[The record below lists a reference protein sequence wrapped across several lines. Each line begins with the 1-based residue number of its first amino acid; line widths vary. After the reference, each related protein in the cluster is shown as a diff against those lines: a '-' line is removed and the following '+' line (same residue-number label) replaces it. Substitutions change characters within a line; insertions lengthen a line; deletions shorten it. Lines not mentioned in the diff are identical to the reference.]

1 MSCGVYATA
10 CLGSPHVTLLE
21 VRGLSRRFGGLMAV
35 SGLDLRV
42 EQGEILGLIGP
53 NGAGKTT
60 VFSMLSGG
68 LQPTEGDIHFKGR
81 RLDGLPPHQVAER
94 GLVRTHQLAR
104 PFANLSVL
112 GNVLVGASFGH
123 RERPLHDARSP
134 RRDAMRVLE
143 MTDLLS
149 KADQP
154 ASALTLPDRK
164 RLEIA
169 RALAT
174 RPELLLLD
182 EMAAGLT
189 PSELA
194 KAITLLRSI
203 REQGTSL
210 VFTEHVIKAVMDLSD
225 RIVVLDHGEKI
236 AEGAP
241 EAIVQN
247 PRVVEA
253 YLGSRDRKVT

>member
-1 MSCGVYATA
+1 MA
-10 CLGSPHVTLLE
+10 LLE

-35 SGLDLRV
+35 SGLDFEV
-42 EQGEILGLIGP
+42 ERGEIVGLIGP

-60 VFSMLSGG
+60 LFSMLSGE
-68 LQPTEGDIHFKGR
+68 LLPTEGAIHFKGK
-81 RLDGLPPHQVAER
+81 RLDGLPPHEVARR

-104 PFANLSVL
+104 PFRNLSVL

-123 RERPLHDARSP
+123 RERPAHDAHDARDA
-134 RRDAMRVLE
+134 RREAMRALE
-143 MTDLLS
+143 LTDLLT
-149 KADQP
+149 KANLP
-154 ASALTLPDRK
+154 AGVLTLPDRK

-169 RALAT
+169 RAWAT

-182 EMAAGLT
+182 EMTAGLN

-203 REQGTSL
+203 RDEGTSL

-236 AEGAP
+236 AEGKP

-247 PRVVEA
+247 PRVIEA
-253 YLGSRDRKVT
+253 YLGGLPGRPTGEQ

>member
-1 MSCGVYATA
+1 MA
-10 CLGSPHVTLLE
+10 LLE

-35 SGLDLRV
+35 SGLDFEV
-42 EQGEILGLIGP
+42 ERGEIVGLIGP

-60 VFSMLSGG
+60 LFSMLSGE
-68 LQPTEGDIHFKGR
+68 LLPTEGAIHFKGK
-81 RLDGLPPHQVAER
+81 RLDGLPPHEVARR

-104 PFANLSVL
+104 PFRNLSVL

-123 RERPLHDARSP
+123 RERPAHDAHDARDA
-134 RRDAMRVLE
+134 RREAMRALE
-143 MTDLLS
+143 LTDLLT
-149 KADQP
+149 KANLP
-154 ASALTLPDRK
+154 AGVLTLPDRK

-169 RALAT
+169 RAWAT

-182 EMAAGLT
+182 EMTAGLN

-203 REQGTSL
+203 RDEGTSL
-210 VFTEHVIKAVMDLSD
+210 VFTEHVIKAVMDLSN

-236 AEGAP
+236 AEGKP

-247 PRVVEA
+247 PRVIEA
-253 YLGSRDRKVT
+253 YLGGLPGRPTGEQ

>member
-1 MSCGVYATA
+1 MA
-10 CLGSPHVTLLE
+10 LLE

-35 SGLDLRV
+35 SGLDFEV
-42 EQGEILGLIGP
+42 ERGEIVGLIGP

-60 VFSMLSGG
+60 LFSMLSGE
-68 LQPTEGDIHFKGR
+68 LLPTEGAIHFKGK
-81 RLDGLPPHQVAER
+81 RLDGLPPHEVARR

-104 PFANLSVL
+104 PFRNLSVL

-123 RERPLHDARSP
+123 RERPAHDAHDARDA
-134 RRDAMRVLE
+134 RDARREAMRALE
-143 MTDLLS
+143 LTDLLT
-149 KADQP
+149 KANLP
-154 ASALTLPDRK
+154 AGVLTLPDRK

-169 RALAT
+169 RAWAT

-182 EMAAGLT
+182 EMTAGLN

-203 REQGTSL
+203 RDEGTSL

-236 AEGAP
+236 AEGKP

-247 PRVVEA
+247 PRVIEA
-253 YLGSRDRKVT
+253 YLGGLLGRPTGEQ

>member
-1 MSCGVYATA
+1 MA
-10 CLGSPHVTLLE
+10 LLE
-21 VRGLSRRFGGLMAV
+21 VRGLSRRFGGLTAV
-35 SGLDLRV
+35 SNLDLRV
-42 EQGEILGLIGP
+42 ERGEILGLIGP

-60 VFSMLSGG
+60 LFNMLSGG
-68 LQPTEGDIHFKGR
+68 LLPTGGEIHFNGKR
-81 RLDGLPPHQVAER
+81 VDGLPPYKVARR

-112 GNVLVGASFGH
+112 GNVLVGASYGR
-123 RERPLHDARSP
+123 REHPQRKARDP
-134 RRDAMRVLE
+134 RREALTVLE
-143 MTDLLS
+143 RTDLLA
-149 KADQP
+149 KADLP
-154 ASALTLPDRK
+154 AGALTLPDRK

-169 RALAT
+169 RALAA

-194 KAITLLRSI
+194 KAIRLLHSI
-203 REQGTSL
+203 RDEGTSL

-236 AEGAP
+236 AEGEPGA
-241 EAIVQN
+241 VVRN
-247 PRVVEA
+247 PRVIEA
-253 YLGSRDRKVT
+253 YLGGIAQEP

>member
-1 MSCGVYATA
+1 MA
-10 CLGSPHVTLLE
+10 LLE

-35 SGLDLRV
+35 SGLDFEV
-42 EQGEILGLIGP
+42 ERGEIVGLIGP

-60 VFSMLSGG
+60 LFSMLSGG
-68 LQPTEGDIHFKGR
+68 LLPTEGAIHFKGK
-81 RLDGLPPHQVAER
+81 RLDGLPPHQVARR

-104 PFANLSVL
+104 PFRNLSVL

-123 RERPLHDARSP
+123 RERPAHDAHDARDA
-134 RRDAMRVLE
+134 RREAIRALE
-143 MTDLLS
+143 LTDLLA
-149 KADQP
+149 KANLP
-154 ASALTLPDRK
+154 AGVLTLPDRK

-169 RALAT
+169 RAWAT

-182 EMAAGLT
+182 EMTAGLN

-203 REQGTSL
+203 RDEGTSL

-236 AEGAP
+236 AEGKP

-247 PRVVEA
+247 PRVIEA
-253 YLGSRDRKVT
+253 YLGGLPGRPTGEQ

>member
-1 MSCGVYATA
+1 MA
-10 CLGSPHVTLLE
+10 LLE

-35 SGLDLRV
+35 SGLDFRV
-42 EQGEILGLIGP
+42 ERGEIVGLIGP

-60 VFSMLSGG
+60 LFSMLSGG
-68 LQPTEGDIHFKGR
+68 LLPTEGDIQFKGK
-81 RLDGLPPHQVAER
+81 RLVGLPPHQVARR

-104 PFANLSVL
+104 PFGSMSVL

-123 RERPLHDARSP
+123 REHPLHHARDP
-134 RRDAMRVLE
+134 RRNAMRALE
-143 MTDLLS
+143 LTGLLT
-149 KADQP
+149 KADLP
-154 ASALTLPDRK
+154 ARALTLPDRK

-182 EMAAGLT
+182 EMVTGLN

-203 REQGTSL
+203 RDAGTSL
-210 VFTEHVIKAVMDLSD
+210 VFTEHVIKAVMNLSD
-225 RIVVLDHGEKI
+225 RIVVLDHGVKI
-236 AEGAP
+236 AEGKP
-241 EAIVQN
+241 QAIAQN
-247 PRVVEA
+247 PRVIEA
-253 YLGSRDRKVT
+253 YLGGVPQEPSQKRRK

>member
-1 MSCGVYATA
+1 MA
-10 CLGSPHVTLLE
+10 LLE

-42 EQGEILGLIGP
+42 ERGEILGLIGP

-60 VFSMLSGG
+60 LFSMVSGG
-68 LQPTEGDIHFKGR
+68 LLPTAGEIHFKGK
-81 RLDGLPPHQVAER
+81 RLDGLPSHQVARR

-123 RERPLHDARSP
+123 RERTWHGGEEARHEG
-134 RRDAMRVLE
+134 MRILDR
-143 MTDLLS
+143 THLLG
-149 KADQP
+149 KADLP
-154 ASALTLPDRK
+154 AAALTLPDRK

-169 RALAT
+169 RALAA

-182 EMAAGLT
+182 EMAAGLN

-194 KAITLLRSI
+194 SAIELLRSI
-203 REQGTSL
+203 RDEGTSL
-210 VFTEHVIKAVMDLSD
+210 IFTEHVIKAVMTLSD

-236 AEGAP
+236 AEGEP
-241 EAIVQN
+241 EAIVHDH
-247 PRVVEA
+247 RVIAA
-253 YLGSRDRKVT
+253 YLGSPDRE

>member
-1 MSCGVYATA
+1 MA
-10 CLGSPHVTLLE
+10 LLE
-21 VRGLSRRFGGLMAV
+21 VRGLSRSFGGLIAV
-35 SGLDLRV
+35 SGLDLEV
-42 EQGEILGLIGP
+42 ERGEIVGLIGP

-60 VFSMLSGG
+60 LFSMLSGA
-68 LQPTEGDIHFKGR
+68 LRPTEGAIHFKGK
-81 RLDGLPPHQVAER
+81 RLDGLPPHQVARR

-104 PFANLSVL
+104 PFRNLSVL

-123 RERPLHDARSP
+123 RERHAREARSE
-134 RRDAMRVLE
+134 AMRALE
-143 MTDLLS
+143 LTDLLT
-149 KADQP
+149 KADLP
-154 ASALTLPDRK
+154 AGVLTLPDRK

-182 EMAAGLT
+182 EMAAGLN

-194 KAITLLRSI
+194 KAIILLRSI
-203 REQGTSL
+203 RDEGTSL
-210 VFTEHVIKAVMDLSD
+210 VFTEHVIKAVVDLSD

-236 AEGAP
+236 AEGKP

-247 PRVVEA
+247 PRVIEA
-253 YLGSRDRKVT
+253 YLGIPDKNARNAT